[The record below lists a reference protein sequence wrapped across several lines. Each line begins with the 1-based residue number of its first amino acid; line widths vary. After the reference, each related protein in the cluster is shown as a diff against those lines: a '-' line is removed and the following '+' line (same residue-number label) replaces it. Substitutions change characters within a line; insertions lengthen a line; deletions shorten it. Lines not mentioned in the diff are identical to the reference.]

1 MKMTYVAHISEDGRE
16 QSIAEHLRNV
26 SATAGKFA
34 EPFGAGKY
42 AEMIGLAHDIGKYSD
57 KFQRRIRG
65 ENIRTD
71 HSTAGAQEII
81 KYCKLHAAYCIAG
94 HHAGLPDCGGEFD
107 PPSSGTLC
115 GRLNKKAEE
124 YGIFADE
131 ITLHTADFTCPTVLG
146 RGGFTLSFW
155 IRMLFSCLVDADYL
169 DTETFMRG
177 SPAGRGAGAE
187 PKELLDIF
195 EKHIENKWDTE
206 REINKVRGQI
216 LSACIEAGR
225 NSAPGLFTLTVPT
238 GGGKTVSSLAFA
250 LNHAV
255 SHGKK
260 RVIYVIP
267 YTSIIEQTA
276 ESFRE
281 ILGDE
286 NVLEHHSNVDLDDN
300 GDENG
305 AERSLKE
312 AKKLASE
319 NWDAPVIVTTA
330 VQFFES
336 LFSNKP
342 SRCRKLHNI
351 AESVIIFDEAQT
363 LPIQY
368 LHPCI
373 RAISELVVNYGAT
386 CVLCTA
392 TQPALGPLFE
402 AVSPSLAPKE
412 IVKDI
417 PSDIFRRVRYE
428 HAGCLSDEEL
438 ADALSQHRQVLCIV
452 NSRRQAQSVFSKL
465 PSDGSGF
472 HLSTLMTPE
481 HRKSKLR
488 EIRSRLSDGLP
499 CRVVATSLIEAGVD
513 VDFPAVYRAEAGLDS
528 VIQAAGRCNREGKR
542 PVSESVVRIFAP
554 EGKYVSSLPHSM
566 KRPHDVMRNVIQEL
580 SDISAI
586 DAPEQIKKYFD
597 RLHLFTGEGLDI
609 KRIVELFEDIQRGKG
624 LPFATVSESFHL
636 IDQSTRSVMVPMNDE
651 ARDIAERLQ
660 SGERSRRLLR
670 KAGLYSVNVYD
681 EQYKALCGSGALAV
695 VENDLAILRETSLYS
710 EDTGLSVT
718 EETGIAIQI

>member
-1 MKMTYVAHISEDGRE
+1 MTYVAHISDDGRE
-16 QSIAEHLRNV
+16 QPIADHLKNV
-26 SATAGKFA
+26 SAAAGKFA
-34 EPFGAGKY
+34 EGFGACEY

-65 ENIRTD
+65 ENIRVD

-81 KYCKLHAAYCIAG
+81 KYCGLQAAYCVAG
-94 HHAGLPDCGGEFD
+94 HHAGLPDCGGKYD
-107 PPSSGTLC
+107 LPSGGTLC
-115 GRLNKKAEE
+115 GRLKKETEAH
-124 YGIFADE
+124 GAFADE
-131 ITLHTADFTCPTVLG
+131 ITLRRPAVAAPTMLG
-146 RGGFTLSFW
+146 RGGFTISFW
-155 IRMLFSCLVDADYL
+155 IRMLFSCLVDADFL

-177 SPAGRGAGAE
+177 SPADRGTGAE
-187 PKELLDIF
+187 MSALLDIF
-195 EKHIENKWDTE
+195 EKHIENRWDTE
-206 REINKVRGQI
+206 REINKVRRQI
-216 LSACIEAGR
+216 QNECIEAGR
-225 NSAPGLFTLTVPT
+225 NNAPGLFTLTVPT

-255 SHGKK
+255 SNGKK

-276 ESFRE
+276 LTFRE

-286 NVLEHHSNVDLDDN
+286 NVLEHHSNIDLDD

-305 AERSLKE
+305 AERSLNE

-351 AESVIIFDEAQT
+351 AGSVIIFDEAQT

-368 LHPCI
+368 LHPCV

-402 AVSPSLAPKE
+402 RISPTLAAKE

-417 PSDIFRRVRYE
+417 PGDIFRRVRYE
-428 HAGCLSDEEL
+428 HIGSLSDDEL
-438 ADALSQHRQVLCIV
+438 ADALSQQEQVLCIV
-452 NSRRQAQSVFSKL
+452 NTRSQAQSVFSKL
-465 PSDGSGF
+465 PGDGSGF
-472 HLSTLMTPE
+472 HLSTLMAPE
-481 HRKSKLR
+481 HRKAKLG
-488 EIRSRLSDGLP
+488 EIRSRLSNGLP

-513 VDFPAVYRAEAGLDS
+513 VDFPAVFRAEAGLDS

-554 EGKYVSSLPHSM
+554 EKKYVSSLPHSFR
-566 KRPHDVMRNVIQEL
+566 RPHDVMHDVIKEL
-580 SDISAI
+580 PDISAI
-586 DAPEQIKKYFD
+586 DSPEQIKKYFD
-597 RLHLFTGEGLDI
+597 RLYFFTGEGLDAGSVV
-609 KRIVELFEDIQRGKG
+609 KRFEDIERDEGF
-624 LPFATVSESFHL
+624 PFASVSEKFHL
-636 IDQSTRSVMVPMNDE
+636 IDQNTRSVLVPINDD
-651 ARDIAERLQ
+651 ASDVAQRLQ
-660 SGERSRRLLR
+660 RGERSRQLMR

-681 EQYKALCGSGALAV
+681 NQYDALCGEGALAV
-695 VENDLAILRETSLYS
+695 VENDLAILRELSLYS
-710 EDTGLSVT
+710 EDTGLSVKD
-718 EETGIAIQI
+718 ETGIGIFI